1 MTPEHPSNPREL
13 TNADRIRSLTD
24 DELAEIISADMVE
37 EKTGYCQNKKECSE
51 ILDSDGIISAEMC
64 KQCALEWLKKPARG
78 KQND

>member
-13 TNADRIRSLTD
+13 TNADRIRSMTD

-37 EKTGYCQNKKECSE
+37 EKIGYCQNKKECSE
-51 ILDSDGIISAEMC
+51 ILDSDGIISTEMR
-64 KQCALEWLKKPARG
+64 KQYALEWLKKPARG

>member
-13 TNADRIRSLTD
+13 TNADRIRSMTD
-24 DELAEIISADMVE
+24 DELAEIISADEVDD
-37 EKTGYCQNKKECSE
+37 KIRFCQSKQECRE
-51 ILDSDGIISAEMC
+51 ILVSDGIISVEAC